1 MQFDLYVPGD
11 SWLHRLDPRAKLLLV
26 TVLLTAALVIR
37 QVWFL
42 AGLLLLT
49 HALLLSAGVPVGRLR
64 WLWARMAPLTVLI
77 LLLQPLFAADSG
89 QIVLS
94 WGPLTITTGGVW
106 EAVSFALR
114 ANAMAFAAAILL
126 FVTDQQDLVRGL
138 VRLGLPYD
146 YGMTFS
152 LALRYLPTTYGLWL
166 SISDAQRVRGWTPE
180 RQHWWQRF
188 RAYLPVLV
196 AVMIGSIRFSDEL
209 GLALAARGFG
219 AHAPRSVWHEVR
231 FGQADWTVCAVATL
245 LAVALLWIRMT
256 TGWGASP
263 L

>member
-26 TVLLTAALVIR
+26 TALLVAALLIR
-37 QVWFL
+37 HVAFL

-49 HALLLSAGVPVGRLR
+49 HGLLLSAGVPWGRLR
-64 WLWARMAPLTVLI
+64 WLWARMAPLTVFI
-77 LLLQPLFAADSG
+77 LLLQPLFASDSG
-89 QIVLS
+89 QVLVT
-94 WGPLTITTGGVW
+94 WGPVTITTGGVW

-152 LALRYLPTTYGLWL
+152 LALRYLPTTYGLWV

-196 AVMIGSIRFSDEL
+196 AVMIGSLRFSDEL

-219 AHAPRSVWHEVR
+219 ARRPRSVWHDVR
-231 FGQADWTVCAVATL
+231 FTSFDWLICAVVGLL
-245 LAVALLWIRMT
+245 LAGLLWVRFAG
-256 TGWGASP
+256 GWGATP

>member
-11 SWLHRLDPRAKLLLV
+11 SWLHRLDPRAKLVLVTALLV
-26 TVLLTAALVIR
+26 AALVMR
-37 QVWFL
+37 HVVFL

-49 HALLLSAGVPVGRLR
+49 HGLLLSAGVPGGRLR
-64 WLWARMAPLTVLI
+64 WLWARMAPLTVFI
-77 LLLQPLFAADSG
+77 LLLQPLFAGDSG
-89 QIVLS
+89 QVILS

-138 VRLGLPYD
+138 VRWGLPYD

-196 AVMIGSIRFSDEL
+196 AVMIGSLRFSDEL

-219 AHAPRSVWHEVR
+219 ARTPRSIWHEVR
-231 FGQADWTVCAVATL
+231 FTPADWTVCAV
-245 LAVALLWIRMT
+245 VALLLTAVLWVRLAG
-256 TGWGASP
+256 GWGAAP

>member
-1 MQFDLYVPGD
+1 MQFDLVVPGD
-11 SWLHRLDPRAKLLLV
+11 SWLHRLDPRATLFLVSALLV
-26 TVLLTAALVIR
+26 AALVMR
-37 QVWFL
+37 HLVFL

-49 HALLLSAGVPVGRLR
+49 HVMLLSAGVPWDRLR
-64 WLWARMAPLTVLI
+64 WLWARMAPLTLFI
-77 LLLQPLFAADSG
+77 LLLQPLFASG
-89 QIVLS
+89 EGAVLLTM
-94 WGPLTITTGGVW
+94 GPVTITVGGVW
-106 EAVSFALR
+106 DALSFALR
-114 ANAMAFAAAILL
+114 ANAMAFTAAILL

-180 RQHWWQRF
+180 RQHWWQRL

-196 AVMIGSIRFSDEL
+196 AVVIASLRFSDEL

-219 AHAPRSVWHEVR
+219 ALHPRSVWHEVR
-231 FGQADWTVCAVATL
+231 FVAADWVVCALVALFLAALL
-245 LAVALLWIRMT
+245 LARFAA
-256 TGWGASP
+256 GWGAVP
-263 L
+263 V

>member
-1 MQFDLYVPGD
+1 MQFDLYVPGN

-26 TVLLTAALVIR
+26 VVLLLLALLIR
-37 QVWFL
+37 HVAFL
-42 AGLLLLT
+42 AGLLLLA
-49 HALLLSAGVPVGRLR
+49 HGLLLAAGVPVERLR
-64 WLWARMAPLTVLI
+64 WLWARMAPLTLFI

-89 QIVLS
+89 RTLLA
-94 WGPLTITTGGVW
+94 WGPLTVTTGGVW

-114 ANAMAFAAAILL
+114 ANAMAFVAAILL

-138 VRLGLPYD
+138 VRLGLPFD

-180 RQHWWQRF
+180 RQHWWQRL

-196 AVMIGSIRFSDEL
+196 AVMIGSLRFSDEL

-219 AHAPRSVWHEVR
+219 ARRARSVWHEVR
-231 FGQADWTVCAVATL
+231 FGPLDWAVCGATVL
-245 LAVALLWIRMT
+245 LLGVLLWLRFAH
-256 TGWGASP
+256 GWGAVP
-263 L
+263 W

>member
-11 SWLHRLDPRAKLLLV
+11 SWLHRLDPRAKLVLVTALLV
-26 TVLLTAALVIR
+26 MALVMR
-37 QVWFL
+37 HVVFL

-49 HALLLSAGVPVGRLR
+49 HALLLSAGVPPGRLR
-64 WLWARMAPLTVLI
+64 WLWARMAPLTVFI
-77 LLLQPLFAADSG
+77 LLLQPLFAAASG
-89 QIVLS
+89 QVILS

-126 FVTDQQDLVRGL
+126 FATDQQDLVRGL
-138 VRLGLPYD
+138 VRWGLPYD

-196 AVMIGSIRFSDEL
+196 AVMIGSLRFSDEL

-219 AHAPRSVWHEVR
+219 GRTPRSVWHDVR
-231 FGQADWTVCAVATL
+231 FGRADWVVCAV
-245 LAVALLWIRMT
+245 VALLLAGVVWVRLAG
-256 TGWGASP
+256 GWGAAP